1 MTHAPLSGGKLRSL
15 PLRYRFDVLSDAEL
29 DDVHTRTTEVLHR
42 IGIEVGSRAV
52 LERLAEHGA
61 EVDFEERRVRFAPAM
76 VESAIA
82 RAPRRIALAASR
94 PGWGLEID
102 GETGFLGL
110 DGCGA
115 EFVDPETGASR
126 PSTKADVAT
135 ITRLADALPQ
145 IAFVWQP
152 VAARDVSPEVQPL
165 HELHAQL
172 AVTGKHIQMMTA
184 TSKETARGV
193 VEIARLAAGGEAK
206 LRERPIVSNFQCS
219 VSPLVYEGGA
229 VEAALIF
236 AEAGVPCGFVVM
248 PIACATGPATWGGTL
263 VQSNAEALA
272 GIVILETLVPGAP
285 TFYGSCATVM
295 DLRSGAAACGGPEDL
310 LLQMAS
316 AQLARRYDLPSS
328 IGTFATGAKT
338 PDWQAGLENGLSGLA
353 STLAG
358 ADMLCGAG
366 LLYGARVCSLE
377 QVILDAEIFELLCYL
392 LGERADMGEDLL
404 GVLGAV
410 GPGGEFLSQRHT
422 LDTMR
427 RLWLPR
433 LFDRSEWSEWETA
446 GRPGPREAAR
456 ARVSEILDGHR
467 PQYLEEGLDEEI
479 RSVIAR
485 YEREEGGGGTDG

>member
-1 MTHAPLSGGKLRSL
+1 MSQETEIRSL
-15 PLRYRFDVLSDAEL
+15 PWRYRLDVLSEAEL
-29 DDVHTRTTEVLHR
+29 EEVHARTTEVLQR
-42 IGIEVGSRAV
+42 IGVEVGSQSI
-52 LERLAEHGA
+52 LGQLAERGA
-61 EVDFEERRVRFAPAM
+61 EVDLEERRARFAPEM
-76 VESAIA
+76 VEAALS
-82 RAPRRIALAASR
+82 RAPRRITLAARR
-94 PGWGLEID
+94 PGCDLELD
-102 GETGFLGL
+102 GERGFLGL

-115 EFVDPETGASR
+115 EFIDPETGASR

-135 ITRLADALPQ
+135 ITRLADALPE

-152 VAARDVSPEVQPL
+152 VAARDVAPAVQSL

-172 AVTGKHIQMMTA
+172 ANTGKHIQMMTA
-184 TSKETARGV
+184 TTASAARGV
-193 VEIARLAAGGEAK
+193 VEIARLAAGGASA

-219 VSPLVYEGGA
+219 TSPLVYDGGA
-229 VEAALIF
+229 VEAAAIF
-236 AEAGVPCGFVVM
+236 AEAGMPCGFVVM

-263 VQSNAEALA
+263 VQSNAEVLA

-316 AQLARRYDLPSS
+316 AQLARHYGLPSS
-328 IGTFATGAKT
+328 IGTFATGAKS

-353 STLAG
+353 SALAG

-377 QVILDAEIFELLCYL
+377 QVVLDAEIFSL
-392 LGERADMGEDLL
+392 LGHLVGEPVDAGAGLL
-404 GVLGAV
+404 DVLGAV

-433 LFDRSEWSEWETA
+433 VFNRSEWSEWEAA
-446 GRPGPREAAR
+446 GAPGPREAAGGR
-456 ARVSEILDGHR
+456 LREILDGHR
-467 PQYLEEGLDEEI
+467 PEALEPGLDEEI
-479 RSVIAR
+479 RAVLGR
-485 YEREEGGGGTDG
+485 YEQEGGGGGDG

>member
-1 MTHAPLSGGKLRSL
+1 VSRETLRSL
-15 PLRYRFDVLSDAEL
+15 PLRYRFDVLSEAEI
-29 DDVHTRTTEVLHR
+29 DEVHARTAEVLHR
-42 IGIEVGSRAV
+42 IGVEVGSRSV
-52 LERLAEHGA
+52 LERLAERGA
-61 EVDFEERRVRFAPAM
+61 EVDLEERRARFAPEM
-76 VESAIA
+76 VESAVA
-82 RAPRRIALAASR
+82 RAPRRIALAARR
-94 PGWGLEID
+94 PGWDLEID
-102 GETGFLGL
+102 GERGFLGL

-115 EFVDPETGASR
+115 EFIDPETGARR
-126 PSTKADVAT
+126 PSTKSDVAT
-135 ITRLADALPQ
+135 ITRLADALPE

-152 VAARDVSPEVQPL
+152 VAARDVAPEVQSL

-172 AVTGKHIQMMTA
+172 EVTGKHIQMMTA
-184 TSKETARGV
+184 ASVEAARGV
-193 VEIARLAAGGEAK
+193 VEVARLAAGGEAA

-219 VSPLVYEGGA
+219 TSPLVYEGGA

-316 AQLARRYDLPSS
+316 AQLARRYDLPAS
-328 IGTFATGAKT
+328 IGSFATGAKT

-353 STLAG
+353 SALAG

-377 QVILDAEIFELLCYL
+377 QVVLDAEIFQLLCYL
-392 LGERADMGEDLL
+392 LGERAETGEGLL
-404 GVLGAV
+404 DVLGAV
-410 GPGGEFLSQRHT
+410 GPGGEYLSQRHT

-433 LFDRSEWSEWETA
+433 LFDRSEWSEWEAA
-446 GRPGPREAAR
+446 GSPGPRDAAR
-456 ARVSEILDGHR
+456 ARVSEILDEHR
-467 PQYLEEGLDEEI
+467 PDYLEQGLNEEI
-479 RSVIAR
+479 RGVIGR
-485 YEREEGGGGTDG
+485 YEEEGGGGADG

>member
-1 MTHAPLSGGKLRSL
+1 MTHAPLGGETPRSL
-15 PLRYRFDVLSDAEL
+15 PLRYRFDVLSGAEL
-29 DDVHTRTTEVLHR
+29 DDVHARTTELLHR
-42 IGIEVGSRAV
+42 IGVEVGSLEV

-61 EVDFEERRVRFAPAM
+61 EVDSEERRVRFAPEM
-76 VESAIA
+76 VESAVA
-82 RAPRRIALAASR
+82 RAPRRIALAAR
-94 PGWGLEID
+94 APGWDLEID
-102 GETGFLGL
+102 GERGFLGL

-115 EFVDPETGASR
+115 EFIDPESGARR

-184 TSKETARGV
+184 TSKETAEGV
-193 VEIARLAAGGEAK
+193 VEIARLAAGGEAA

-219 VSPLVYEGGA
+219 TSPLVYDGGA

-236 AEAGVPCGFVVM
+236 GEAGVPCGFVVM

-316 AQLARRYDLPSS
+316 AQLARRYELPSS

-353 STLAG
+353 SALAG
-358 ADMLCGAG
+358 TDMLCGAG

-377 QVILDAEIFELLCYL
+377 QVMLDAEIFELLCYL
-392 LGERADMGEDLL
+392 LGERADTKED
-404 GVLGAV
+404 VLDVLEAA

-433 LFDRSEWSEWETA
+433 LFDRSEWSEWESA
-446 GRPGPREAAR
+446 GSPGPREAAR
-456 ARVSEILDGHR
+456 ARVSEIFDGHR
-467 PQYLEEGLDEEI
+467 AEYMDEEVDAEI
-479 RSVIAR
+479 RAVIER
-485 YEREEGGGGTDG
+485 YEEEGGGGLDG

>member
-1 MTHAPLSGGKLRSL
+1 MNREKIRSL
-15 PLRYRFDVLSDAEL
+15 PLRYCFDVLSGAEL
-29 DDVHTRTTEVLHR
+29 DDVHTRTTEVLQR
-42 IGIEVGSRAV
+42 VGVEVGSRSV
-52 LERLAEHGA
+52 LERLAECGA
-61 EVDFEERRVRFAPAM
+61 EVDLEERRARFAPEM
-76 VESAIA
+76 VESAVA
-82 RAPRRIALAASR
+82 RAPRRIALAAR
-94 PGWGLEID
+94 APGWDLEID
-102 GETGFLGL
+102 GAWGFLGL

-115 EFVDPETGASR
+115 EMIDPDTGARR

-145 IAFVWQP
+145 VAFVWQP
-152 VAARDVSPEVQPL
+152 VAARDVPAPVQSL

-172 AVTGKHIQMMTA
+172 ETTGKHIQMMTA
-184 TSKETARGV
+184 ATAESARGV
-193 VEIARLAAGGEAK
+193 VEIARLAAGGEAE

-219 VSPLVYEGGA
+219 TSPLVYEGGA
-229 VEAALIF
+229 LEAALIF

-328 IGTFATGAKT
+328 VGTFATGAKT

-353 STLAG
+353 SALSG

-377 QVILDAEIFELLCYL
+377 QVILDAEIFELLCYMVGEPADTGEGL
-392 LGERADMGEDLL
+392 LD
-404 GVLGAV
+404 VLGAV

-433 LFDRSEWSEWETA
+433 MFDRSEWSEWETA
-446 GRPGPREAAR
+446 GKPGPRKAAR
-456 ARVSEILDGHR
+456 ARASEILDGHR
-467 PQYLEEGLDEEI
+467 PQLLDERLDREI
-479 RSVIAR
+479 RGVIAR
-485 YEREEGGGGTDG
+485 YEKEAGGDPDG

>member
-1 MTHAPLSGGKLRSL
+1 MTQALRDWEPIRSL
-15 PLRYRFDVLSDAEL
+15 PLRYRFDVLSQAEL
-29 DDVHTRTTEVLHR
+29 GAVHARATEALGR
-42 IGIEVGSRAV
+42 IGVEVGSRAV

-61 EVDFEERRVRFAPAM
+61 QVDIERRRVRFAPEMIEAA
-76 VESAIA
+76 VA
-82 RAPRRIALAASR
+82 RAPRRILLAAR
-94 PGWGLEID
+94 APGWDLEID
-102 GETGFLGL
+102 GARGFLGL

-115 EFVDPETGASR
+115 EFIDPGTGARR

-152 VAARDVSPEVQPL
+152 VAARDVPPEVQPL

-172 AVTGKHIQMMTA
+172 AATGKHIQVMTA
-184 TSKETARGV
+184 VTAEGARGV
-193 VEIARLAAGGEAK
+193 VEIARLAAGGEAA
-206 LRERPIVSNFQCS
+206 LRERPIISTFQCS
-219 VSPLVYEGGA
+219 TSPLVYEGGA

-316 AQLARRYDLPSS
+316 AQLARRYDVPSS

-338 PDWQAGLENGLSGLA
+338 PDWQAGLENGMSGLA
-353 STLAG
+353 SALAG

-377 QVILDAEIFELLCYL
+377 QVLLDAEIFELLCYL
-392 LGERADMGEDLL
+392 VGERADTGEDLL
-404 GVLGAV
+404 DVLGAV
-410 GPGGEFLSQRHT
+410 GPGGEYLSQRHT

-433 LFDRSEWSEWETA
+433 LFDRSEWSEWEAA
-446 GRPGPREAAR
+446 GARGPREAAR
-456 ARVSEILDGHR
+456 ARVSEILEGHR
-467 PQYLEEGLDEEI
+467 PEHLKQEVDEEI

-485 YEREEGGGGTDG
+485 YEGEGGAGPDG

>member
-1 MTHAPLSGGKLRSL
+1 MNGDTFRSL
-15 PLRYRFDVLSDAEL
+15 PLRYRFDVLSGTEL
-29 DDVHTRTTEVLHR
+29 DDVHARTTDVLR
-42 IGIEVGSRAV
+42 NIGVEVGSQQV

-61 EVDFEERRVRFAPAM
+61 EVDFEERRVRFAPEM
-76 VESAIA
+76 VESAVA
-82 RAPRRIALAASR
+82 RAPRSIALAAR
-94 PGWGLEID
+94 APGWDLEID
-102 GETGFLGL
+102 GARGFLGL

-115 EFVDPETGASR
+115 EFVDHETGASR

-152 VAARDVSPEVQPL
+152 VAARDVPAPVQAL

-172 AVTGKHIQMMTA
+172 GATGKHIQMMTA
-184 TSKETARGV
+184 ATAESARGV
-193 VEIARLAAGGEAK
+193 VEIARLAAGGEAE

-328 IGTFATGAKT
+328 IGTFATGAKS

-353 STLAG
+353 SALAG

-366 LLYGARVCSLE
+366 LLHGARVCSLE
-377 QVILDAEIFELLCYL
+377 QLVLDAEIFELLCYF
-392 LGERADMGEDLL
+392 LGERADTKEDLL
-404 GVLGAV
+404 DVLGAV

-433 LFDRSEWSEWETA
+433 LFDRSEWSEWEAA
-446 GRPGPREAAR
+446 GSPGPQEAAR
-456 ARVSEILDGHR
+456 KRVSEILDDHQ
-467 PQYLEEGLDEEI
+467 PDYLEQGLDEEI
-479 RSVIAR
+479 RGVITR
-485 YEREEGGGGTDG
+485 YEEERGGGLDE